1 MSSHKGLFNYSGDES
16 GNVALGQ
23 LGFSELIP
31 STGTGGTGNVGTSGD
46 KSGDTLFVAIKVVG
60 QGTVDYASDD
70 FITIT
75 AESLQG
81 DDLTACR
88 LLAGDIIWGAF
99 NYVAV
104 TGQET
109 SDALKLLCYHG
120 S

>member
-1 MSSHKGLFNYSGDES
+1 MAHKGVRHFSGDES

-23 LGFSELIP
+23 LGFKQLIP
-31 STGTGGTGNVGTSGD
+31 SSGTSGSGSVGTSGD
-46 KSGDTLFVAIKVVG
+46 KTGDTFFTAIKVVG
-60 QGTVDYASDD
+60 QGTVDYVADD

-88 LLAGDIIWGAF
+88 LLAGDIIWGCW

-109 SDALKLLCYHG
+109 SNALKLLVYYG
-120 S
+120 NK